1 MRNEFIEELTNLA
14 AVDDRVILLTGDLG
28 FTVLEDFAERYPD
41 RFFNAGV
48 AEQNMTGMATGLAEA
63 GFVPFTYSIAP
74 FAALRPF
81 EFIRNGAA
89 LHRLPVRIVG
99 VGGGFDYGQN
109 GITHFALEDIGI
121 MRMQPA
127 VTVVAPSDADQT
139 RAAVH
144 ATADV
149 EGPIY
154 FRIGKA
160 GAPIPGLYGRF
171 QLGRAALI
179 GVGTDVAIVTVGSA
193 ARAAVDTADLL
204 ADQGILA
211 TVAVVSTFNPAPDE
225 DVADLL
231 ARVPLAVTIETHY
244 LPGGLGS
251 WVSELVAERN
261 LNCQVIR
268 RGVDA
273 MPHGHSGSQQ
283 FFERHFGLTAPQ
295 VADTVK
301 RQRSIQPSP
310 QV

>member
-1 MRNEFIEELTNLA
+1 MRNEFIEELTELA
-14 AVDDRVILLTGDLG
+14 AVDDRVMLLTGDLG
-28 FTVLEDFAERYPD
+28 FTVLEDFAERHPD
-41 RFFNAGV
+41 RFLNAGV

-63 GFVPFTYSIAP
+63 GFVPFTYSIAT

-89 LHRLPVRIVG
+89 LHRLPVRVVG

-127 VTVVAPSDADQT
+127 VTVVAPSDADQA
-139 RAAVH
+139 RAAVN

-154 FRIGKA
+154 FRIGKV
-160 GAPIPGLYGRF
+160 GAPIPGLDGRF

-179 GVGTDVAIVTVGSA
+179 GAGTDVAIVAIGSA

-204 ADQGILA
+204 ADHGISA

-244 LPGGLGS
+244 LSGGLGS

-261 LNCQVIR
+261 LNCRVIR

-273 MPHGHSGSQQ
+273 TPHGLSGSQQ
-283 FFERHFGLTAPQ
+283 FLERHFGLTATQ

-301 RQRSIQPSP
+301 TALDSA
-310 QV
+310 VAAV